1 MVINKAPRYRVDL
14 PDLQATC
21 ALNYAQLRRL
31 LPLLE
36 EPHCQ
41 RLIRL
46 SHSPQQ
52 GAQIDLQAWR
62 HGPYTSELS
71 IALQSLLAWLTPLR
85 LQVRA
90 YHDAQL
96 AEVVAV
102 ASGRLKPRYSYPNE
116 QMCQPDEKRQLNRY
130 LGQWL
135 AQAQRFG
142 EQSLHSA

>member
-1 MVINKAPRYRVDL
+1 MGLKAPRYRVDL
-14 PDLQATC
+14 PDLHATC

-36 EPHCQ
+36 QSYCQ
-41 RLIRL
+41 RRILLRA
-46 SHSPQQ
+46 HSGQA
-52 GAQIDLQAWR
+52 AQIELQAWR

-71 IALQSLLAWLTPLR
+71 IELISALAWLAPLR
-85 LQVRA
+85 LKVRA

-96 AEVVAV
+96 AEVFAV
-102 ASGRLKPRYSYPNE
+102 ASGRLKPRYLYPNE

-135 AQAQRFG
+135 AQAQAFG
-142 EQSLHSA
+142 EQPLARC

>member
-52 GAQIDLQAWR
+52 GAQITLHAVR

-71 IALQSLLAWLTPLR
+71 IELACSLPWLAPLR
-85 LQVRA
+85 LKVRA

-96 AEVVAV
+96 AEVFAV
-102 ASGRLKPRYSYPNE
+102 ESARLKPRYAYPNE

-130 LGQWL
+130 LSQWL
-135 AQAQRFG
+135 TQAQAFG
-142 EQSLHSA
+142 EAPLARV